1 MVRAT
6 AALAAGSFAERLGFD
21 PRGDCERSTP
31 LSYNKRAP
39 PGNAPLL
46 ALAPPAQ
53 TAYTSRRSPVIAPHA
68 MVACS
73 QPLAAEA
80 GLRVLRDGGNAMDA
94 AVAIAAALAVLEV
107 PTPSIRLENHHR
119 RFVGF
124 ANLRAVVSM
133 ARSKGEKKRKSIAA

>member
-68 MVACS
+68 MGACS
-73 QPLAAEA
+73 QPLRERPSASYETELA
-80 GLRVLRDGGNAMDA
+80 GN
-94 AVAIAAALAVLEV
+94 
-107 PTPSIRLENHHR
+107 
-119 RFVGF
+119 
-124 ANLRAVVSM
+124 
-133 ARSKGEKKRKSIAA
+133 